1 MRKERMRMKKLIGK
15 IKEIDFH
22 KEGKQMI
29 KDYLLM
35 IAGTLMLALAFTS
48 FFIPHDI
55 APGGVSGLSTVIASV
70 FPLSVGVLSFVINL
84 PLFLLGMRTV
94 GWRFAL
100 RSFISMTLLS
110 IFIDVLPPVDLTG
123 DLMLASMFGGVIMGA
138 GLGLVVRAGATTGG
152 TDMAAQL
159 VHGLLPFLGIPEILL
174 AIDACVVV
182 IAAARFGI
190 AAGFYALIA
199 LYVSTVAMD
208 MIIKGFNTALQFM
221 IISNHAEEIVAR
233 IHSDLDRGC
242 TRLLAEGTY
251 SRMPVG
257 TLVCV
262 ISRIEAPRLKKIVA
276 EIDPK
281 AFVTVCNVSEA
292 LGEGFAGIHG
302 Q

>member
-1 MRKERMRMKKLIGK
+1 MKKLIGK

-221 IISNHAEEIVAR
+221 IISNRAEEIVAR

>member
-1 MRKERMRMKKLIGK
+1 MQK
-15 IKEIDFH
+15 IRRIFKEIDFH
-22 KEGKQMI
+22 KEGKQLV
-29 KDYLLM
+29 KDYLLLA
-35 IAGTLMLALAFTS
+35 AGTLLLALAFTS

-55 APGGVSGLSTVIASV
+55 APGGVSGLSTVLASV
-70 FPLSVGVLSFVINL
+70 LPLGVGLLSFLINL

-110 IFIDVLPPVDLTG
+110 VFIDALPPVDLTG
-123 DLMLASMFGGVIMGA
+123 DMMLSSMFGGVIMGA

-152 TDMAAQL
+152 TDMAAKL
-159 VHGLLPFLGIPEILL
+159 LHGVFPFFGIPEILL
-174 AIDACVVV
+174 AIDACVVL
-182 IAAARFGI
+182 IAAAHFGI

-208 MIIKGFNTALQFM
+208 MVIKGFNTALQFM
-221 IISNHAEEIVAR
+221 IISNHSDEIIAR
-233 IHSDLDRGC
+233 IHGELERGC
-242 TRLLAEGTY
+242 TRLTAEGTY
-251 SRMPVG
+251 SRLPVG
-257 TLVCV
+257 TLICV
-262 ISRIEAPRLKKIVA
+262 ISRMEAPRLKKIVA
-276 EIDPK
+276 EIDPQ

>member
-1 MRKERMRMKKLIGK
+1 MMQKLMQK

-22 KEGKQMI
+22 KEGRQMV
-29 KDYLLM
+29 KDYLLLVL
-35 IAGTLMLALAFTS
+35 GTLMLAMAFTS

-55 APGGVSGLSTVIASV
+55 APGGVSGLSTVLSSV
-70 FPLSVGVLSFVINL
+70 MPVSVGVLSFVINL

-110 IFIDVLPPVDLTG
+110 VFIDVLPPVDLTG
-123 DLMLASMFGGVIMGA
+123 DMMLASMFGGVIMGV

-152 TDMAAQL
+152 TDMAAKL
-159 VHGLLPFLGIPEILL
+159 VHGLLPFMTIPAILL

-221 IISNHAEEIVAR
+221 IISNHADAIVAR
-233 IHSDLDRGC
+233 IHSDLERGC
-242 TRLLAEGTY
+242 TRLAAEGTY
-251 SRMPVG
+251 SGLPVG

-262 ISRIEAPRLKKIVA
+262 ISRMEAPRLKKIVA
-276 EIDPK
+276 EIDPA